1 MKSFLKTHLTTA
13 SNKPSEGTFTKEPCH
28 VCLLVCLFMFACLF
42 VHIFCLFVCLF
53 VHVYL
58 SVCSYVCLSVCF
70 SSTFKCVMMSLFVMV
85 ERQLVL

>member
-53 VHVYL
+53 MFTCPFVHMFV
-58 SVCSYVCLSVCF
+58 
-70 SSTFKCVMMSLFVMV
+70 SLFAFLQRLRV
-85 ERQLVL
+85 